1 VTGKEVR
8 AIRTRLKLTQQELAD
23 KVGVTRV
30 TVARW
35 ELSLMGIR
43 ESAARLLQLLA
54 ERLEGKG
61 DGENRKAPQAGLRR
75 R

>member
-1 VTGKEVR
+1 MTGSEVR
-8 AIRTRLKLTQQELAD
+8 AIRIRLKLTQQELAD

-35 ELSLMGIR
+35 ESGLIGIR
-43 ESAARLLQLLA
+43 ESAARLLKLLA
-54 ERLEGKG
+54 KHAEGKR
-61 DGENRKAPQAGLRR
+61 DGENRKASQTWLRR

>member
-1 VTGKEVR
+1 MTGTEVR

-35 ELSLMGIR
+35 ELGLIGIR
-43 ESAARLLQLLA
+43 HSAARLLQLLA
-54 ERLEGKG
+54 VQSKGKRDGKG
-61 DGENRKAPQAGLRR
+61 SKVSQTRLHRR
-75 R
+75 